1 MTTLMYSD
9 LLYMD
14 TTGIEASIQV
24 TKLSVIQTE
33 VETVWSLVSLVSN
46 IPSAEFSKVYKCKI
60 HICTPKAICEVLLI

>member
-1 MTTLMYSD
+1 MYMFDALSYLFDLSSITMYSD

-33 VETVWSLVSLVSN
+33 VETVWSLVSLVSKY
-46 IPSAEFSKVYKCKI
+46 SKCGI
-60 HICTPKAICEVLLI
+60 Q